1 MISGTEID
9 VYGNCKAG
17 VNFAVSLFCKEKT
30 GEMKRL
36 REGGMP
42 QNRDEKLLLPH
53 AEHDTL
59 YSLQE
64 ADVSGTL
71 LRKEDLLNEIRFE
84 YKVYPLSRTFL
95 SNRQTVTVT
104 FPADNFLFPIGCMK

>member
-1 MISGTEID
+1 
-9 VYGNCKAG
+9 
-17 VNFAVSLFCKEKT
+17 
-30 GEMKRL
+30 MKRL

-64 ADVSGTL
+64 ADVSATEKISIICEG
-71 LRKEDLLNEIRFE
+71 E
-84 YKVYPLSRTFL
+84 
-95 SNRQTVTVT
+95 SN
-104 FPADNFLFPIGCMK
+104 

>member
-30 GEMKRL
+30 GGMKRL

-53 AEHDTL
+53 AEYDTL

-64 ADVSGTL
+64 ADVSATEKISIICEG
-71 LRKEDLLNEIRFE
+71 ES
-84 YKVYPLSRTFL
+84 KVYPLSRTFL

>member
-9 VYGNCKAG
+9 VYGNCRVG

-59 YSLQE
+59 YLLQE
-64 ADVSGTL
+64 AAVSATE
-71 LRKEDLLNEIRFE
+71 K
-84 YKVYPLSRTFL
+84 
-95 SNRQTVTVT
+95 
-104 FPADNFLFPIGCMK
+104 NFYNL

>member
-30 GEMKRL
+30 GGMKRL

-64 ADVSGTL
+64 ADVSATEKNSIICEGEIKCTL
-71 LRKEDLLNEIRFE
+71 CQGHF
-84 YKVYPLSRTFL
+84 
-95 SNRQTVTVT
+95 
-104 FPADNFLFPIGCMK
+104 

>member
-30 GEMKRL
+30 GGMKRL

-64 ADVSGTL
+64 ADVSATEKISIICEGEIKCTL
-71 LRKEDLLNEIRFE
+71 CQGHF
-84 YKVYPLSRTFL
+84 
-95 SNRQTVTVT
+95 
-104 FPADNFLFPIGCMK
+104 